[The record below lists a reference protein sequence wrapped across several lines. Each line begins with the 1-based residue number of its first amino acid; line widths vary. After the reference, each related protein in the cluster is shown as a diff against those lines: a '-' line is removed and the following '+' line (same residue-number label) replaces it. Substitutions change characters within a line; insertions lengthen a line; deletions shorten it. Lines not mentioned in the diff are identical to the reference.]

1 MLTNLTLTCENKK
14 VKESLNSD
22 NMRLVIHT
30 MLPVLAW
37 PIELLP
43 KEKPV
48 LGVVVVWPNGLNRL
62 LPGGC
67 VWLLNKPPVVVP
79 KPPVAAA
86 AAAGAAHE
94 KDISEGLLGSMELCT
109 NNEFVANL
117 KPQRCFCSAQM
128 RSRCWKQMR
137 QTGLCW
143 HWRWPWLGQTNCPSL
158 LSWGWLGPSYLP
170 GSLPISTPVI
180 KTTPLSALK

>member
-1 MLTNLTLTCENKK
+1 
-14 VKESLNSD
+14 
-22 NMRLVIHT
+22 

-37 PIELLP
+37 PIVLLP

-48 LGVVVVWPNGLNRL
+48 LGVVVVWPKGLNRL

-94 KDISEGLLGSMELCT
+94 KDVSEGLLGFNAVVHQQWIC
-109 NNEFVANL
+109 
-117 KPQRCFCSAQM
+117 C
-128 RSRCWKQMR
+128 
-137 QTGLCW
+137 
-143 HWRWPWLGQTNCPSL
+143 
-158 LSWGWLGPSYLP
+158 
-170 GSLPISTPVI
+170 
-180 KTTPLSALK
+180 